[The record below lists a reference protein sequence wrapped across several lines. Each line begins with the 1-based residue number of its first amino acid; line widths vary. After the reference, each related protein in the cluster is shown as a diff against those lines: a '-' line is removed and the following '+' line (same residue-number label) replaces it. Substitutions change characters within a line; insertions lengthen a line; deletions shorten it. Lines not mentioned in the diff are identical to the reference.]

1 METRDVSDQTTA
13 AAPCPTPQSGE
24 RQAVAEAPPRSSDG
38 VTRWVSIGIS
48 ALAVVLSVLG
58 AIVTSAGMRGEQQA
72 EVRAL
77 KADTVQIKA
86 DLTQHASAPNHSGG
100 AALSER
106 LAVVETKVGAILE
119 SVARIEQAQ
128 RDDRAE
134 RRSGGPR

>member
-13 AAPCPTPQSGE
+13 AAACPTPQSGE
-24 RQAVAEAPPRSSDG
+24 RQAVVAPSRSSDG
-38 VTRWVSIGIS
+38 LARWVAIGLS
-48 ALAVVLSVLG
+48 ATTLVLSVL
-58 AIVTSAGMRGEQQA
+58 AAYVASASNSA
-72 EVRAL
+72 VRDAVIQTL
-77 KADTVQIKA
+77 KA
-86 DLTQHASAPNHSGG
+86 DLTQHTSAPNHSGG